1 VGCANTVHASSIDA
15 SHHVVTLGAVSD
27 GSGNECRQYGFFV
40 PGNLKTD
47 GSADGQPAALLYA
60 GNPADSV
67 CGSGGDSEIG
77 QTWASMAAA
86 SVAVN
91 NRFIVIVLAKS
102 CNPAVAAWRHPY
114 IDVPAPAST
123 APNDDAYLQAV
134 VADIEARWHVDPNR
148 IYLGGTSSGGGL
160 ANGAA
165 CDPNVVNLFRGYAP
179 NANRMSEQ
187 GSSSAEVPGTERC
200 GASYTDF
207 FYLNQQAAGDTQV
220 PPGTVC
226 LPTHCVDSF
235 SENDAFWAAHMGCGA
250 TSILTTFG
258 SPAAANNRYSFSSCS
273 FGTTPAVQGDYVNG
287 GQHGIGAITS
297 TGYGGSCTNCSD
309 YYGIRELWT
318 YFAASKWVQ

>member
-1 VGCANTVHASSIDA
+1 
-15 SHHVVTLGAVSD
+15 
-27 GSGNECRQYGFFV
+27 
-40 PGNLKTD
+40 LKTD

-179 NANRMSEQ
+179 NSNQMSINL
-187 GSSSAEVPGTERC
+187 GKTPGTERC
-200 GASYTDF
+200 GTSYSDY
-207 FYLNQQAAGDTQV
+207 FYLNQAATGDTQV
-220 PPGTVC
+220 PWNGTC
-226 LPTHCVDSF
+226 LPSHCVDTFANDVLFFAHHLGCAASLTVSSF
-235 SENDAFWAAHMGCGA
+235 GTPSPSNKRFSYSSCTFGA
-250 TSILTTFG
+250 T
-258 SPAAANNRYSFSSCS
+258 PAAA
-273 FGTTPAVQGDYVNG
+273 GDLISG
-287 GQHGIGAITS
+287 GQHGIKAITS
-297 TGYGGSCTNCSD
+297 TSYGGSCTNCNG
-309 YYGIRELWT
+309 YYGIRELWNF
-318 YFAASKWVQ
+318 FAASQWVS